1 MNYLYTA
8 ESRLDVPHAYMYASY
23 GGQDF
28 ITSYYTDRRSQLAQH
43 LQGTSCPPHGNLT
56 AALSTTARTLA
67 SSRALA
73 EFSPADG
80 VTLQPLLAAL
90 LGVLA
95 SGDVVIAR
103 PWLNRLVQRFEVS
116 KKLYAV
122 YAPGFRKGEDQARDP
137 ARYVELALCLSLA
150 HALTGHLQY
159 LRTHP
164 KLLDLLLSLEAAT
177 LRPACLPE
185 RLALLVEAELTA
197 VRILALA
204 QGVTVDVP

>member
-1 MNYLYTA
+1 
-8 ESRLDVPHAYMYASY
+8 MYAPY

-28 ITSYYTDRRSQLAQH
+28 LAAYYADRRTQLAKH
-43 LQGTSCPPHGNLT
+43 LQGTSCPPPESNLK
-56 AALSTTARTLA
+56 AALSATARALA

-80 VTLQPLLAAL
+80 VTLKSLLAAL

-95 SGDVVIAR
+95 SGDAAVAR

-116 KKLYAV
+116 KKLYAA
-122 YAPGFRKGEDQARDP
+122 YAPGFRKGEGETRDP

-159 LRTHP
+159 LSRTSSCSTCCCRSMP
-164 KLLDLLLSLEAAT
+164 P
-177 LRPACLPE
+177 R
-185 RLALLVEAELTA
+185 
-197 VRILALA
+197 
-204 QGVTVDVP
+204 